1 MFGIV
6 TGALVI
12 TALSFIAIQHVQSK
26 KPQRPDEPSPYLVL
40 FIVFLV
46 SLVSLHWL
54 SGMIDEK
61 VGSRSSGV
69 GGGGGYDY
77 EKALISG
84 IKEECFVG
92 PAPF

>member
-6 TGALVI
+6 AGALFV
-12 TALSFIAIQHVQSK
+12 TGLSFIAIQHVQSK
-26 KPQRPDEPSPYLVL
+26 KPQRPEEPSPYLVL

-54 SGMIDEK
+54 SGMVDEK
-61 VGSRSSGV
+61 IGSRTSI
-69 GGGGGYDY
+69 GGGYDY